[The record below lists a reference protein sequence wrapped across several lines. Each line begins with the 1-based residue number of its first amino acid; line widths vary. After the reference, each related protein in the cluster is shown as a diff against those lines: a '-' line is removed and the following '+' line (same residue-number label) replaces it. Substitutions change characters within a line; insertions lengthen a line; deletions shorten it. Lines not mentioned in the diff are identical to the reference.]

1 MEVGCVMD
9 EHKIYKV
16 NKIVVLPLSDAEPQ
30 ELDLDVRILY
40 IQCCKWMILFVDQ
53 CNAWYE
59 QWCFF
64 FSLDL
69 FLGLWKKNSSFQF

>member
-16 NKIVVLPLSDAEPQ
+16 NKIVMLPLSDAEPQ

-40 IQCCKWMILFVDQ
+40 IQCCK
-53 CNAWYE
+53 
-59 QWCFF
+59 
-64 FSLDL
+64 
-69 FLGLWKKNSSFQF
+69 